1 MIRNLNIVDQLC
13 IFHNLG
19 QFMLLELITNYKVA
33 SSYVI
38 SYNNQIKKKI
48 VIASKIYCKIFL
60 VGNLHTIYSCWLF
73 VTCIDNFESFFFFFK
88 LTIFVLGF
96 TISMY

>member
-60 VGNLHTIYSCWLF
+60 LGNLHTIYSLLIICYM
-73 VTCIDNFESFFFFFK
+73 
-88 LTIFVLGF
+88 F
-96 TISMY
+96 THA